1 MRWLLALLAPLMVP
15 AAHAASVDGLNIHY
29 TVRGTGQTIIF
40 VHGWTCD
47 DRSWSRQVP
56 AFQKHYRVVTLDLP
70 GHGQSGSLAPVTFA
84 AYVEELRWLLTNPLA
99 QRGVIIVGDSFGGLL
114 GIALGNAPPAN
125 LRGVIALDP
134 LLSTAQQWS
143 LLDLMP
149 RVLEGQPADGF
160 RRLFAANIMGMGG
173 ETPEDRRHHPVVEG
187 ARVPVLVL
195 AGAEALGE
203 RRAVAAPSLLSE
215 ADRAFLR
222 QHVKLGII
230 PDVGHQ
236 LVTQR
241 PQETFAAAKAFADT
255 LA

>member
-1 MRWLLALLAPLMVP
+1 MTHAGALLASPGTVFFVVNLDSARFPQRPLVLLLHGAFEKHKKLLP
-15 AAHAASVDGLNIHY
+15 WAGLWAESYDAALA
-29 TVRGTGQTIIF
+29 
-40 VHGWTCD
+40 
-47 DRSWSRQVP
+47 
-56 AFQKHYRVVTLDLP
+56 DLP